1 MASPDTA
8 KTAPKVLVPLCGKT
22 IDMPYLCEV
31 GYGVVGVEGVQRG
44 ILDFKAE
51 HQIRVKGL
59 KSKTIWSNDGD
70 GWKEGSTFIPA
81 TSFQGARKG
90 FVFKT
95 GDQGLGYYSETPAVW
110 RGKVNLGKR
119 HAPLH
124 ILQCDMFDVT
134 PDLLAASTFATDGRF
149 DLIYDR
155 DALGALPP
163 DSWAQYAQ
171 RLGSLLRV
179 GQLGSWR
186 PVRPEQVAI
195 RSQKIQPTTFQCE

>member
-51 HQIRVKGL
+51 HQIRVLNSVYASNPLPCSLLQLVVPSFLQVKGL
-59 KSKTIWSNDGD
+59 KSKT
-70 GWKEGSTFIPA
+70 
-81 TSFQGARKG
+81 KG

-155 DALGALPP
+155 DALA
-163 DSWAQYAQ
+163 A
-171 RLGSLLRV
+171 R
-179 GQLGSWR
+179 
-186 PVRPEQVAI
+186 
-195 RSQKIQPTTFQCE
+195 

>member
-1 MASPDTA
+1 MDGKKAAPSSRQPAS
-8 KTAPKVLVPLCGKT
+8 KEQGECRWIKIVCAPLPCTSRLFT
-22 IDMPYLCEV
+22 LMPE
-31 GYGVVGVEGVQRG
+31 
-44 ILDFKAE
+44 
-51 HQIRVKGL
+51 
-59 KSKTIWSNDGD
+59 
-70 GWKEGSTFIPA
+70 
-81 TSFQGARKG
+81 RKG

-110 RGKVNLGKR
+110 RGKAGYSHGMTWFIDKFGASFAQVNLGKR

-179 GQLGSWR
+179 GQLGS
-186 PVRPEQVAI
+186 
-195 RSQKIQPTTFQCE
+195 